1 MPTESDPL
9 SRTFDVVIGGSTVDG
24 ANVGG
29 ETYVFR
35 KPGIYYSIEMGYRA
49 ADVRRRA
56 FPAGGG
62 GFPGDFGLDY
72 SAVSF
77 ARACA
82 ITELYLERSD
92 QEWPYSP
99 GPDGKPLVDSSKFPP
114 DREETVIQV
123 GNAFEA
129 EMARFRT
136 RRNPD
141 KPPAGPEAVAGQ

>member
-1 MPTESDPL
+1 MSTESDPL
-9 SRTFDVVIGGSTVDG
+9 SRTFDVVIE
-24 ANVGG
+24 G

-35 KPGIYYSIEMGYRA
+35 KPGIYYAIEMGYRA

-56 FPAGGG
+56 FPTGGG

-72 SAVSF
+72 DAVSF

-82 ITELYLERSD
+82 TMELYLDRSD
-92 QEWPYSP
+92 QEWPYSA
-99 GPDGKPLVDSSKFPP
+99 GTDGKPMVDSSRFPS
-114 DREETVIQV
+114 DREDTVRKV

>member
-1 MPTESDPL
+1 MPDNSDPL
-9 SRTFDVVIGGSTVDG
+9 SRTFDVVVDS
-24 ANVGG
+24 

-35 KPGIYYSIEMGYRA
+35 KPGIFYTIEMGYRA

-72 SAVSF
+72 DAVSF

-82 ITELYLERSD
+82 ILELYLERAD

-99 GPDGKPLVDSSKFPP
+99 GADGKPTVDSGKFPP
-114 DREETVIQV
+114 DREDTVRKV
-123 GNAFEA
+123 GNAFET
-129 EMARFRT
+129 ELARFRA
-136 RRNPD
+136 RRNTD
-141 KPPAGPEAVAGQ
+141 KPSPGTEAVAGQ